1 VDKIRI
7 RTTRATKL
15 HVGWPYAPK
24 SMTTA
29 QMNLPFCVAVLLHDR
44 DFFVDQI
51 TEKSI
56 RSEAV
61 VKITKKIEVLE
72 DSELEALGDEGRH
85 GVNLEVQLQDG
96 RSYSEKVL
104 HAKGSDKHPM
114 TREEALQ
121 KFRLLASRVLSR
133 TRVEQLEDTLLNL
146 EKLQD
151 ARKIAKLLTP

>member
-1 VDKIRI
+1 
-7 RTTRATKL
+7 
-15 HVGWPYAPK
+15 
-24 SMTTA
+24 
-29 QMNLPFCVAVLLHDR
+29 VLLHDR

-61 VKITKKIEVLE
+61 VKTTRKIEVLE
-72 DSELEALGDEGRH
+72 DADLEALGDEGRH

-96 RSYSEKVL
+96 RSFREKVL

-114 TREEALQ
+114 TRDEGLR
-121 KFRLLASRVLSR
+121 KFRLLASRILSR
-133 TRVEQLEDTLLNL
+133 FRVERLEDTLLNL
-146 EKLQD
+146 ERLSD

>member
-1 VDKIRI
+1 
-7 RTTRATKL
+7 
-15 HVGWPYAPK
+15 
-24 SMTTA
+24 MTTA

-72 DSELEALGDEGRH
+72 DPELEALGDEGRH

-96 RSYSEKVL
+96 RSYNEKVL
-104 HAKGSDKHPM
+104 HAKGIDKHPM
-114 TREEALQ
+114 TREEALK

-133 TRVEQLEDTLLNL
+133 TRVEQLEDTLLNM